1 MTHVYKQEQMPKCSA
16 YGCRSGYEPSTS
28 KGRHFFG
35 VPKEPAQAAKWSA
48 ALARKG
54 TTLGAKSTICNLHFS
69 DDVLVKNYEHV
80 VRGSLVQIPRGRW
93 CLKPGA
99 VPTLRLA
106 SCVEKP
112 VRRKRQRLAAVSG
125 SLDQSVERDERFA
138 ALVASLAERK
148 DLCGWSVH
156 GCGDELVALCK
167 MSVVD
172 SVVVVEKAVVVRD
185 SLEVTVNAMGRVV
198 RTDHCLES
206 PTVRVNDVEELAEL
220 VARLDA
226 LNICS
231 GCPGGED
238 SSDTER
244 PRTFGVFSEQCH
256 VLSMQPVCSACQLLG
271 DGS

>member
-1 MTHVYKQEQMPKCSA
+1 MSSEA
-16 YGCRSGYEPSTS
+16 TS
-28 KGRHFFG
+28 CKSR
-35 VPKEPAQAAKWSA
+35 AAA
-48 ALARKG
+48 
-54 TTLGAKSTICNLHFS
+54 GASS
-69 DDVLVKNYEHV
+69 
-80 VRGSLVQIPRGRW
+80 
-93 CLKPGA
+93 PGA

-112 VRRKRQRLAAVSG
+112 VRRRSKPGSRQRLAAVHDSQ
-125 SLDQSVERDERFA
+125 DQSAERDERFA
-138 ALVASLAERK
+138 ALVANLAERK

-167 MSVVD
+167 MSVVN

-198 RTDHCLES
+198 RTDHCLGS

-226 LNICS
+226 LKICS

-238 SSDTER
+238 SSDVER
-244 PRTFGVFSEQCH
+244 PRTFGVFSEHCH
-256 VLSMQPVCSACQLLG
+256 VLSMEPVCSACQILG